1 AAGDREL
8 VIPLALAAAAAGA
21 DGLIV
26 EAHPRPQE
34 ALCDK
39 EQALNADDLTRMIE
53 GLRPIV
59 AAQGR
64 IW

>member
-1 AAGDREL
+1 
-8 VIPLALAAAAAGA
+8 
-21 DGLIV
+21 V
-26 EAHPRPQE
+26 EAHPRPEE

-39 EQALNADDLTRMIE
+39 AQALNPDDVVRMTAA
-53 GLRPIV
+53 LRPIV

>member
-1 AAGDREL
+1 

-26 EAHPRPQE
+26 EAHPRPEE

-39 EQALNADDLTRMIE
+39 AQALTAADLEQMVA

>member
-1 AAGDREL
+1 

-21 DGLIV
+21 DGLIG
-26 EAHPRPQE
+26 EAHPRPAE

-39 EQALNADDLTRMIE
+39 EQALNPDDLARMTAA
-53 GLRPIV
+53 LRPIV